1 MNQPDNQIYEFKATP
16 IFERYY
22 NDETNWGVYNFITTD
37 DIPQFNEYYDP
48 FQENY
53 TDNIKQ
59 STLAGKCQQLFLG
72 SEYIV
77 NAKLEY
83 NSKYKNYQY
92 IPINITAI
100 IPKSEQSQKAFL
112 EAIITKR
119 QADILLKAYPNIVE
133 DTINGN
139 TENIDLSKTK
149 GIKDYTW
156 NYIKERII
164 NNYVIS
170 DIITL
175 LQPIGVTYSM
185 IKKLLM
191 HYGNPT
197 LLKNDLLDNPY
208 ILTRIHGLGFKRVD
222 GLALKLKPE
231 LKISNKR
238 TYAFLNYY
246 LREIGESNGH
256 TWVNF
261 DFLENAVRDNII
273 ECEEL
278 YYKILDIERETQ
290 ALLYIDD
297 EKNRIGLKYYR
308 DIEIAIYDIL
318 KELDSY
324 KSDWDLDV
332 ERGIQQ
338 AEKEQ
343 GFEFSDEQKG
353 IIRESVKHNIVSVSG
368 KAGCVDCDTEYFN
381 GIEWIKISNYKNKD
395 KVLQYNEDGTAELVM
410 PLQYH
415 KYPAEYLWHFE
426 TKYGLD
432 QCLSDEHNVYYITS
446 KNNLYHKTFKKVRE
460 NQDKFGFKGR
470 FITTFNYEGKG
481 LPYNEW
487 EIRLKVAIKADGSFY
502 SSNPYTCY
510 INVKKQRKKDRIEY
524 LLDKNNINYEIM
536 KSGEGYNRYKFTYL
550 DNEKTYTNEWYNC
563 NKEQF
568 KIIFDEIFY
577 WDGNFNDRDQYY
589 TSLKSDANFIQ
600 FVGTTLGY
608 KSTIQIQNRLNRKYK
623 TAGKEYTRKSIDYIV
638 VFTKRNLI
646 GLCSDSREDHT
657 KTPIIQYKTLDGFK
671 YCFTVP
677 SGMLVLR
684 RNNKIFIT
692 GNSGKTTISRALLT
706 IYKNA
711 NKTIGASA
719 LSAKAAQRITEA
731 TGFQASTIHRL
742 LGAKGLNKFT
752 FNYENPLPYDVILAD
767 ECSMN
772 NARIFYDLIL
782 AIKPGSRLIM
792 SGDYQQL
799 PPIGFGNIFSD
810 ILELKEQ
817 FNIYELTKVHRQAE
831 KSGILTDANLI
842 REGIN
847 PIQQPEFKIIRGE
860 LQDMYYMFR
869 DNKQALN
876 DIAIKMYLKSIKE
889 DGLDDVI
896 IITPRKKDC
905 INSTMEI
912 NKTIQDKLIS
922 NDKPFLKKGNLK
934 FKLGAKVIQRVNNY
948 DKNIFNG
955 EIGYIID
962 VFKAKSTD
970 EYNNMFTVQYPGKT
984 ITYSKNELDQID
996 LAYALTIH
1004 LAQGSGYK
1012 TTIVIIDNSHYILLD
1027 SCLLYTAITRAKQ
1040 RCLLL
1045 AEPSAFK
1052 KCIINNKSIERQ
1064 TWLKELN
1071 II

>member
-1 MNQPDNQIYEFKATP
+1 MNQPDNQIYEFKAIP

-22 NDETNWGVYNFITTD
+22 NDETNWGVYNFTTTD
-37 DIPQFNEYYDP
+37 DIPHCNDYNNP

-59 STLAGKCQQLFLG
+59 STLVGKCQQLFLG

-83 NSKYKNYQY
+83 NSKYKKHQY
-92 IPINITAI
+92 VPINVTAI
-100 IPKSEQSQKAFL
+100 VPKSKQSQRAFL

-119 QADILLKAYPNIVE
+119 QADILLEVYPNIVE

-139 TENIDLSKTK
+139 TDNIDLSKTK

-185 IKKLLM
+185 IKKLLI

-208 ILTRIHGLGFKRVD
+208 ILTKIHGLGFKRVD

-231 LKISNKR
+231 LKVSNKR

-256 TWVNF
+256 TWVTF
-261 DFLENAVRDNII
+261 DFLENAVRDHII

-297 EKNRIGLKYYR
+297 EKNRIGLKHYR
-308 DIEIAIYDIL
+308 DIEVSIFQIL
-318 KELDSY
+318 KELDNYNSN
-324 KSDWDLDV
+324 WNLDV
-332 ERGIQQ
+332 EKGIQQ

-353 IIRESVKHNIVSVSG
+353 IIRESVKHNVVSISG
-368 KAGCVDCDTEYFN
+368 KAG
-381 GIEWIKISNYKNKD
+381 
-395 KVLQYNEDGTAELVM
+395 
-410 PLQYH
+410 
-415 KYPAEYLWHFE
+415 
-426 TKYGLD
+426 
-432 QCLSDEHNVYYITS
+432 
-446 KNNLYHKTFKKVRE
+446 
-460 NQDKFGFKGR
+460 
-470 FITTFNYEGKG
+470 
-481 LPYNEW
+481 
-487 EIRLKVAIKADGSFY
+487 
-502 SSNPYTCY
+502 
-510 INVKKQRKKDRIEY
+510 
-524 LLDKNNINYEIM
+524 
-536 KSGEGYNRYKFTYL
+536 
-550 DNEKTYTNEWYNC
+550 
-563 NKEQF
+563 
-568 KIIFDEIFY
+568 
-577 WDGNFNDRDQYY
+577 
-589 TSLKSDANFIQ
+589 
-600 FVGTTLGY
+600 
-608 KSTIQIQNRLNRKYK
+608 
-623 TAGKEYTRKSIDYIV
+623 
-638 VFTKRNLI
+638 
-646 GLCSDSREDHT
+646 
-657 KTPIIQYKTLDGFK
+657 
-671 YCFTVP
+671 
-677 SGMLVLR
+677 
-684 RNNKIFIT
+684 
-692 GNSGKTTISRALLT
+692 SGKTTISRALLT

-711 NKTIGASA
+711 NKTIGACA

-731 TGFQASTIHRL
+731 TSFQASTIHRL
-742 LGAKGLNKFT
+742 LGAKGLNEFT

-772 NARIFYDLIL
+772 NARIFYDLIS

-792 SGDYQQL
+792 SGDCQQL

-810 ILELKEQ
+810 ILELKGQ

-876 DIAIKMYLKSIKE
+876 DIAIKMYLKSIEE

-922 NDKPFLKKGNLK
+922 DNKPFLKKGNLK

-962 VFKAKSTD
+962 VFKAKPTD
-970 EYNNMFTVQYPGKT
+970 EYNNMFTVQYPGKP

-1027 SCLLYTAITRAKQ
+1027 SCLLYTGITRAKQ

-1052 KCIINNKSIERQ
+1052 KCIVNNKSIARQ
-1064 TWLKELN
+1064 TWFKEFKEF
-1071 II
+1071 